1 MPTWIFTT
9 GWTTTP
15 MPSDLRVAGFM
26 LLISLAATATESP
39 PLPDMN
45 LIEFLGSVDV
55 NTKNA
60 SGTEIL
66 TAIDTGLLPDLPE
79 EPPHETK

>member
-1 MPTWIFTT
+1 MAP
-9 GWTTTP
+9 P
-15 MPSDLRVAGFM
+15 VERVAMGL
-26 LLISLAATATESP
+26 LLISLSAVAAESSP
-39 PLPDMN
+39 PPDMN

-79 EPPHETK
+79 EPPYETK

>member
-1 MPTWIFTT
+1 MPAE
-9 GWTTTP
+9 
-15 MPSDLRVAGFM
+15 LRAAGFM
-26 LLISLAATATESP
+26 LLISLAATGAESP
-39 PLPDMN
+39 PPPDMN

-55 NTKNA
+55 DAKNA

-66 TAIDTGLLPDLPE
+66 SAIDTGLLPDLPE

>member
-1 MPTWIFTT
+1 MAP
-9 GWTTTP
+9 P
-15 MPSDLRVAGFM
+15 VERVAIGL
-26 LLISLAATATESP
+26 LLISLSAVAAESSP
-39 PLPDMN
+39 PPDMN

-66 TAIDTGLLPDLPE
+66 TAIDTGLLTRHDYSCTETGPDVAAERP
-79 EPPHETK
+79 

>member
-1 MPTWIFTT
+1 MPAE
-9 GWTTTP
+9 
-15 MPSDLRVAGFM
+15 LRAAGFI
-26 LLISLAATATESP
+26 LLISLTATAAESP
-39 PLPDMN
+39 PPPDVN

-55 NTKNA
+55 GTKNA
-60 SGTEIL
+60 SGTEVL

>member
-1 MPTWIFTT
+1 MPAE
-9 GWTTTP
+9 
-15 MPSDLRVAGFM
+15 LRAAGFI
-26 LLISLAATATESP
+26 LLISLAATAAESP
-39 PLPDMN
+39 PPPDMN

-55 NTKNA
+55 GTKSA
-60 SGTEIL
+60 SGTEVL

>member
-1 MPTWIFTT
+1 MPA
-9 GWTTTP
+9 
-15 MPSDLRVAGFM
+15 DLRAAGFM
-26 LLISLAATATESP
+26 LLISLVATAAELP
-39 PLPDMN
+39 PSPDMN

-66 TAIDTGLLPDLPE
+66 TAIDIGLLPDLPE